1 MRNNEFRRVLDECLE
16 LVRTGESPDAVLRLH
31 PQFAT
36 ELGPF
41 VRAASTL
48 GRVDPPKPS
57 AEAITKARN
66 KLLARVE
73 AGREGKESVM
83 SGIFKFANVAAM
95 AFGALFIASMGIVAA
110 AGGGL
115 IATPFDHDN
124 SVEFDAQVVSSTD
137 TIFYVRRAAGDYVF
151 VRSNDGTRFEDASG
165 NPIQRDLIQRG
176 DNIFVRATHDSGR
189 FYDAEMIRW
198 GEVDPEPTPS
208 PTPEPTHEP
217 TPKPTAEPT
226 PKPEPTAEP
235 TAKPTPTAEPTPK
248 PTVEAVAFDGIV
260 KRIEGGTYIVFAGHE
275 KVVNTNDQTT
285 FPNGIPEVGD
295 GVLVKA
301 YVTGERTYLA
311 ITIKVVSE
319 PTPTPTPTPAP
330 EVFYGVIVGHS
341 PLEKTICVQLDLEVT
356 VCDGTGARQVCY
368 EFADV
373 LPNQDALQVGKKVKV
388 TIHREKGVQ
397 GDLVYAER
405 VDVLN

>member
-16 LVRTGESPDAVLRLH
+16 RVRSGESPDAVLRLH
-31 PQFAT
+31 PQFAA

-73 AGREGKESVM
+73 ADREGKESVM

-95 AFGALFIASMGIVAA
+95 AVGALFIASMGIVAA

-115 IATPFDHDN
+115 IAAPFDHDN

-151 VRSNDGTRFEDASG
+151 VRSDADTRFEDANG
-165 NPIQRDLIQRG
+165 NRIERDLIQRG
-176 DNIFVRATHDSGR
+176 DDIFVRATHDSGR
-189 FYDAEMIRW
+189 FYDAQMIRW
-198 GEVDPEPTPS
+198 GEVGPEPAPS

-217 TPKPTAEPT
+217 TPEPTPRPEPTHEPT

-235 TAKPTPTAEPTPK
+235 TPK
-248 PTVEAVAFDGIV
+248 PTAEAVAFDGIV

-275 KVVNTNDQTT
+275 KVVNTSEQTT
-285 FPNGIPEVGD
+285 FPNGMPEVGD

-319 PTPTPTPTPAP
+319 PTPTPKPTPAP
-330 EVFYGVIVGHS
+330 EVFYGFIVGHF
-341 PLEKTICVQLDLEVT
+341 PGEKTICVKVE
-356 VCDGTGARQVCY
+356 GYAGEGAGLCASMGPGVKQVCY
-368 EFADV
+368 EFAVDMV
-373 LPNQDALQVGKKVKV
+373 PEALVDGKQVKV
-388 TIHREKGVQ
+388 TDFKS
-397 GDLVYAER
+397 DLNSR
-405 VDVLN
+405 

>member
-1 MRNNEFRRVLDECLE
+1 
-16 LVRTGESPDAVLRLH
+16 
-31 PQFAT
+31 
-36 ELGPF
+36 
-41 VRAASTL
+41 
-48 GRVDPPKPS
+48 
-57 AEAITKARN
+57 
-66 KLLARVE
+66 
-73 AGREGKESVM
+73 
-83 SGIFKFANVAAM
+83 
-95 AFGALFIASMGIVAA
+95 
-110 AGGGL
+110 
-115 IATPFDHDN
+115 
-124 SVEFDAQVVSSTD
+124 
-137 TIFYVRRAAGDYVF
+137 VRRAAGDYVF

-208 PTPEPTHEP
+208 PTPEPT
-217 TPKPTAEPT
+217 PKPTAEPT

-275 KVVNTNDQTT
+275 KVVNTNDQTTFPNGIPEVGDGVLVKAYVTGERTYLAITIKVVSEPTPKPTLEAVTFDGIVKRIEGSTYIVFAGHEKVVKTNEQTT